1 MRIRTL
7 LALGVG
13 AAMGA
18 GVTYLG
24 DPDHGDERRVEAR
37 RWALARGRQ
46 QATVIARR
54 ALATVRTSGEA
65 LLDGYRESQAI
76 PDTDDRAR

>member
-13 AAMGA
+13 AAVGA

-24 DPDHGDERRVEAR
+24 DPDHGDQRRVEAR

-46 QATVIARR
+46 R
-54 ALATVRTSGEA
+54 ALGAASSALRAGRSYASAAVEGFRESREA
-65 LLDGYRESQAI
+65 LETGS
-76 PDTDDRAR
+76 

>member
-18 GVTYLG
+18 GVTWLA
-24 DPDHGDERRVEAR
+24 DPDHGELRRDEAR
-37 RWALARGRQ
+37 RWALAQGRQ
-46 QATVIARR
+46 QALGAAEAMMR
-54 ALATVRTSGEA
+54 AGRSYATAAAEGF
-65 LLDGYRESQAI
+65 RESRQMA
-76 PDTDDRAR
+76 DVGH

>member
-24 DPDHGDERRVEAR
+24 DPDHGDQRRVEAR
-37 RWALARGRQ
+37 RWALDRGRQ
-46 QATVIARR
+46 QARDVAIATLR
-54 ALATVRTSGEA
+54 AGRSYASAAAEGF
-65 LLDGYRESQAI
+65 RES
-76 PDTDDRAR
+76 RAMVDAGS

>member
-18 GVTYLG
+18 GVTYLS
-24 DPDHGDERRVEAR
+24 DPAHGDQRRVEAR
-37 RWALARGRQ
+37 RWALARSRQ
-46 QATVIARR
+46 QALGAASAALR
-54 ALATVRTSGEA
+54 AGRSYASAAAEGF
-65 LLDGYRESQAI
+65 RESRQGFE
-76 PDTDDRAR
+76 TDS

>member
-1 MRIRTL
+1 MRVRTL

-13 AAMGA
+13 AAVGA

-24 DPDHGDERRVEAR
+24 DPDHGDQRRVEAR

-46 QATVIARR
+46 QALEVATATLR
-54 ALATVRTSGEA
+54 AGRSYATAAAEGF
-65 LLDGYRESQAI
+65 RESRHAH
-76 PDTDDRAR
+76 DDGS

>member
-1 MRIRTL
+1 MRVRTL

-37 RWALARGRQ
+37 RWALSQGRQ
-46 QATVIARR
+46 QATVLARR
-54 ALATVRTSGEA
+54 ALATVRTSAEA
-65 LLDGYRESQAI
+65 LLAGYQESQAA
-76 PDTDDRAR
+76 PGADDRGR